1 MRERYTSLC
10 EAVLCGRKVS
20 GACCERHTGSQH
32 IISLS
37 PEPLLTV
44 LAFSEPLDQQ
54 RDFSS
59 WPLNQTSLSQKC
71 TLISAEEPLLFPS
84 LKTES
89 VVDFI
94 TSPKCAVELA
104 SLCDSHYQHIFFS
117 FEVHNKCVNHN
128 QTLFSFHIKVALS

>member
-1 MRERYTSLC
+1 MGKRYTSLC

-44 LAFSEPLDQQ
+44 LAFSEPRDQQ

-59 WPLNQTSLSQKC
+59 WPLNQTSPLQKW
-71 TLISAEEPLLFPS
+71 TLISAEETLLFPS
-84 LKTES
+84 LKTEP

-94 TSPKCAVELA
+94 TSSKFSEELA
-104 SLCDSHYQHIFFS
+104 SLYDSHYQHIFFRLKYTTSVSITIKPS
-117 FEVHNKCVNHN
+117 FPSTSK
-128 QTLFSFHIKVALS
+128 LL